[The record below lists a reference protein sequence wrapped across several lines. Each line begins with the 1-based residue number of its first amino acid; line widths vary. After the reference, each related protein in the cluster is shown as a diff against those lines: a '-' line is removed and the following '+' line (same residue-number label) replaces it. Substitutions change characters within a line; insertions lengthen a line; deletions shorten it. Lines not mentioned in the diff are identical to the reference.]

1 MPNTYVR
8 FLTIA
13 LALLSLTA
21 LSLTAPA
28 RAQMPLMLP
37 SASPAPE
44 PPPPPTAAQQAQS
57 TLDILQDDQ
66 KRAQL
71 IQTLQTIAKAA
82 PPSSSAAAT
91 AQPAAAASSPAFADN
106 LGVQLLAEVSDW
118 FGDVSDQLAT
128 AARAVSDFPMIW
140 RWLVQLTTNP
150 FMQQMLLD
158 TAWRLVLVIACAFM
172 AEWII
177 RRAIRRP
184 LAAIDRYIPARAR
197 HADPLRDDPATAATE
212 TPPVRRWHAT
222 LTYVWQ
228 LVIRLPFAL
237 ARLFLDMLP
246 VLCFAAIG
254 NLLLATDIG
263 RAATPRVVILAMVNA
278 YVIYRSIL
286 AVTTALISP
295 ASSQPS
301 LFIIRDEA
309 AAYLDVWWRRI
320 VAVTVFGVAFAN
332 IALLLGLYRPAYHA
346 VVRLLM
352 LIVHLL
358 VVVIILQC
366 RRNVATLIRAPEGS
380 RGAFAVMRN
389 RFADVWH
396 ILAIVL
402 DLALWTVWALR
413 VQNGYALLFRYF
425 VASIA
430 VLLIARLA
438 TIAMMAALD
447 RVFRISPDFT
457 RQFPG
462 LEARANRYFPALRA
476 IVSGVIGVITV
487 IALLEVWGLD
497 AAEWFTSDHIGGRL
511 LSAVI
516 TVAIAGV
523 IALTIWEAV
532 NAAVDQHLL
541 QLSRDGRYARA
552 ARLRTFLPMLR
563 TTLLSVILTVVA
575 LTALSQLGVNIA
587 PLLAGA
593 GIVGIAIGFGSQKLV
608 QDVITGLFLLLENA
622 MQVGD
627 FVTVSGLS
635 GVVENLSIRTIRLR
649 AGDGSVH
656 IVPFSSVTSVTNTNR
671 GIGNASVSVNVD
683 YREDPDRVGDVL
695 KEIAAEMRKDPAFK
709 HMIRSDLSLWG
720 VDKVDATMTTIVGQ
734 IECTDSGRWPVQR
747 EFNRRMKRRFDEL
760 DIQIARPQQTMIMLQ
775 APQELRKDEQQN
787 EQRGAEAAE

>member
-1 MPNTYVR
+1 MPSKYLR
-8 FLTIA
+8 FITIA
-13 LALLSLTA
+13 LTCLLLIS
-21 LSLTAPA
+21 PA
-28 RAQMPLMLP
+28 RSQMMLP
-37 SASPAPE
+37 NTSPP
-44 PPPPPTAAQQAQS
+44 PPPPPTAAAQAQA

-71 IQTLQTIAKAA
+71 IQTLQTIAKA
-82 PPSSSAAAT
+82 SSSGAP
-91 AQPAAAASSPAFADN
+91 AQPGAPAASSPAFADN

-128 AARAVSDFPMIW
+128 AAQTVSDFPMIW
-140 RWLVQLTTNP
+140 RWLVNLTTNP
-150 FMQQMLLD
+150 YMQQMLLD
-158 TAWRLVLVIACAFM
+158 TAWRLVLVIACAFL

-184 LAAIDRYIPARAR
+184 LAAIDRYVPLRAR
-197 HADPLRDDPATAATE
+197 HADTVRDATAATE
-212 TPPVRRWHAT
+212 TQPVRRWHAT
-222 LTYVWQ
+222 LTYAWQ
-228 LVIRLPFAL
+228 LAMRFPFAL
-237 ARLFLDMLP
+237 ARLFLDLVP
-246 VLCFAAIG
+246 VICFAAIG

-263 RAATPRVVILAMVNA
+263 RAPTPRVVILAMVNA

-286 AVTTALISP
+286 AVTAAVISP

-309 AAYLDVWWRRI
+309 AAYLDIWWRRI

-346 VVRLLM
+346 VIRLLM
-352 LIVHLL
+352 LVVHLF

-366 RRNVATLIRAPEGS
+366 RRSVADWIRAPEGS
-380 RGAFAVMRN
+380 RGPLVMMRN

-413 VQNGYALLFRYF
+413 VQNGYTLLFRYF

-438 TIAMMAALD
+438 SIAMMAALD
-447 RVFRISPDFT
+447 RVFRISPEFT

-462 LEARANRYFPALRA
+462 LEARANRYFPALRG

-497 AAEWFTSDHIGGRL
+497 AAEWFSSDHIGGRL
-511 LSAVI
+511 LSALI
-516 TVAIAGV
+516 TVGVAGV
-523 IALTIWEAV
+523 VALAIWEAV

-541 QLSRDGRYARA
+541 QLSREGRYARA

-627 FVTVSGLS
+627 TVTVSGLT

-683 YREDPDRVGDVL
+683 YREDPDRVGAVL
-695 KEIAAEMRKDPAFK
+695 KEIGAELRKDPAFQ
-709 HMIRSDLSLWG
+709 HMIRGDLDLWG

-734 IECTDSGRWPVQR
+734 IQCTDSGRWPVQR
-747 EFNRRMKRRFDEL
+747 EFYRRMKKRFHEL
-760 DIQIARPQQTMIMLQ
+760 NIQIARPPQTMLVLQ
-775 APQELRKDEQQN
+775 SPFERKDEP
-787 EQRGAEAAE
+787 RGAEAAE

>member
-1 MPNTYVR
+1 MPSNCLR
-8 FLTIA
+8 LITIA
-13 LALLSLTA
+13 LTCLLLMS
-21 LSLTAPA
+21 PA
-28 RAQMPLMLP
+28 RAQMMIPNT
-37 SASPAPE
+37 SPPP
-44 PPPPPTAAQQAQS
+44 PPPPPTAAAQAQA
-57 TLDILQDDQ
+57 TLDILQDDD

-71 IQTLQTIAKAA
+71 IQTLQTIAKA
-82 PPSSSAAAT
+82 SSSGAP
-91 AQPAAAASSPAFADN
+91 AQPQGSASPPVFTDN

-140 RWLVQLTTNP
+140 GWLVNLTTNP
-150 FMQQMLLD
+150 YMQQMLLD

-184 LAAIDRYIPARAR
+184 LNAIDRYIPLRAR
-197 HADPLRDDPATAATE
+197 HVDTVRDPSAANE
-212 TPPVRRWHAT
+212 TQPVRRWHAT
-222 LTYVWQ
+222 LTYAWQ
-228 LVIRLPFAL
+228 LAIRLPFAL
-237 ARLFLDMLP
+237 ARLFLDLLP
-246 VLCFAAIG
+246 VVCFAAIG

-263 RAATPRVVILAMVNA
+263 RAPTPRVVILAMVNA

-286 AVTTALISP
+286 AVTAAVMSP

-309 AAYLDVWWRRI
+309 AAYLDIWWRRI
-320 VAVTVFGVAFAN
+320 VAFTVFGIALAN

-346 VVRLLM
+346 VVRLVM
-352 LIVHLL
+352 LVVHLF

-366 RRNVATLIRAPEGS
+366 RRSVADWIRAPEGA
-380 RGAFAVMRN
+380 RGPLVVMRN

-425 VASIA
+425 VASVA

-438 TIAMMAALD
+438 QIAMMAALD
-447 RVFRISPDFT
+447 RVFRISPEFT

-462 LEARANRYFPALRA
+462 LEARANRYFPALRS
-476 IVSGVIGVITV
+476 IVSGVIAVITV

-497 AAEWFTSDHIGGRL
+497 AAAWFTSDHIGGRL
-511 LSAVI
+511 LSALI

-523 IALTIWEAV
+523 VALAIWEAV
-532 NAAVDQHLL
+532 NAAVEQHLL
-541 QLSRDGRYARA
+541 QLSREGRYARA
-552 ARLRTFLPMLR
+552 ARMRTFLPMLR
-563 TTLLSVILTVVA
+563 TTLLSIILTVVA

-656 IVPFSSVTSVTNTNR
+656 IIPFSSVTSVTNTNR

-683 YREDPDRVGDVL
+683 YKEDPDRVGAVL
-695 KEIAAEMRKDPAFK
+695 KEIGAELRKDPAFQ
-709 HMIRSDLSLWG
+709 HMIRGDLDLWG

-734 IECTDSGRWPVQR
+734 IQCTDSGRWPVQR
-747 EFNRRMKRRFDEL
+747 EFYRRMKKRFHEL
-760 DIQIARPQQTMIMLQ
+760 NIQIARPPQTMLVLQ
-775 APQELRKDEQQN
+775 SPFERKDES
-787 EQRGAEAAE
+787 RGAEAAE